1 MVFTV
6 RTKKKREKKERGEGV
21 AEALGEPQV
30 LCVRFTFSIMDVT
43 QHLEMVVGESC
54 CCVVTIAPGVSK
66 QLLARWSTVL
76 SSKLI

>member
-30 LCVRFTFSIMDVT
+30 LCVRFTFSIMDVI
-43 QHLEMVVGESC
+43 QHLEMVKAV
-54 CCVVTIAPGVSK
+54 A
-66 QLLARWSTVL
+66 VL
-76 SSKLI
+76 